1 MNRQRIIE
9 ILQAYRPGEDL
20 ESDPEVRQALE
31 LAASDEEL
39 TAIRREAE
47 AFDKAFSAALDKVE
61 VPEGLQEQILQMAG
75 PANANSDF
83 QSAQSPRNTIL
94 QWLHPAMFG
103 AAAAIVILLALTFT
117 FWDRPGPAPVSVP
130 EVALAQDPISATARA
145 VYASLNPAFRSREGS
160 AIQDYL
166 RSRNGGTCPPSLP
179 GNVVWDKA
187 FACDVIK
194 MNGYRVSIVCFRAPD
209 NSKTMHLFTFLR
221 SEFPDV
227 PVPLKPRVS
236 AEGKACCAT
245 WANDEQVHVLYSDKG
260 EENLRQLLDI

>member
-9 ILQAYRPGEDL
+9 ILEAYRPGEDL

-39 TAIRREAE
+39 ASIRRGVE
-47 AFDKAFSAALDKVE
+47 AFDEAFSNALDKVE
-61 VPEGLQEQILQMAG
+61 IPEGLQEQILRMAG
-75 PANANSDF
+75 PAHARNDF
-83 QSAQSPRNTIL
+83 QGAQSPRNTIL

-117 FWDRPGPAPVSVP
+117 FWDRPAPAPIP

-194 MNGYRVSIVCFRAPD
+194 MYGHKVSIVCFMAPD

-221 SEFPDV
+221 SEFPEVQV
-227 PVPLKPRVS
+227 PVKPRVS
-236 AEGKACCAT
+236 KEGKACCAT
-245 WANDEQVHVLYSDKG
+245 WANDDQVHVLYSDKG
-260 EENLRQLLDI
+260 EDNLRQLLDI

>member
-9 ILQAYRPGEDL
+9 ILEAYRPGEDL

-31 LAASDEEL
+31 LAATDEEL
-39 TAIRREAE
+39 MAIRREAE

-61 VPEGLQEQILQMAG
+61 VPEGLHEQILRMAG
-75 PANANSDF
+75 PAHAKSDF
-83 QSAQSPRNTIL
+83 QSTQSPRSNIL

-117 FWDRPGPAPVSVP
+117 FWDRPGQAPIP

-145 VYASLNPAFRSREGS
+145 VYASLNPAFRSRKGS

-166 RSRNGGTCPPSLP
+166 RSQNGGAIPASLP
-179 GNVVWDKA
+179 GNVIWDKA

-194 MNGYRVSIVCFRAPD
+194 MDGYKVSIVCFRAPD

-227 PVPLKPRVS
+227 QVPLKPRVS
-236 AEGKACCAT
+236 KEGKACCAT
-245 WANDEQVHVLYSDKG
+245 WGTDDQVHVLYSDKG

>member
-9 ILQAYRPGEDL
+9 ILEAYRPGEDL

-31 LAASDEEL
+31 LAASDDEL
-39 TAIRREAE
+39 ASIRRGVE
-47 AFDKAFSAALDKVE
+47 AFDEAFSAALDKVE
-61 VPEGLQEQILQMAG
+61 VPEGLQEQILRAAG
-75 PANANSDF
+75 PALADSHP
-83 QSAQSPRNTIL
+83 PRNNIL
-94 QWLHPAMFG
+94 YWLHPATLG
-103 AAAAIVILLALTFT
+103 AAAAIVILLALSFT
-117 FWDRPGPAPVSVP
+117 FWTPPGREQAPQ
-130 EVALAQDPISATARA
+130 VALAQDPISSTARA

-187 FACDVIK
+187 FACDVIE
-194 MNGYRVSIVCFRAPD
+194 MNGRKVSIVCFRAPD

-227 PVPLKPRVS
+227 QVPAKPRVS
-236 AEGKACCAT
+236 KEGRACCAT

>member
-9 ILQAYRPGEDL
+9 ILEAYRPGEDL

-39 TAIRREAE
+39 ATIRRDGE
-47 AFDKAFSAALDKVE
+47 AFDEAFSAALDKVE
-61 VPEGLQEQILQMAG
+61 VPEGLQEQILRAAG
-75 PANANSDF
+75 PALADNHPHTTV
-83 QSAQSPRNTIL
+83 SPGTNIL
-94 QWLHPAMFG
+94 SWLHPAMFG
-103 AAAAIVILLALTFT
+103 AAAAIVILLALSFT
-117 FWDRPGPAPVSVP
+117 FWTPPGGEQAP
-130 EVALAQDPISATARA
+130 EIALAQDPISSTARA
-145 VYASLNPAFRSREGS
+145 VYASLNPTFRSREGS

-187 FACDVIK
+187 FACDVIE
-194 MNGYRVSIVCFRAPD
+194 MNGHKVSIVCFRAPD

-227 PVPLKPRVS
+227 QVPAKPRVS
-236 AEGKACCAT
+236 REGKACCAT
-245 WANDEQVHVLYSDKG
+245 WANNDQVHVLYSDKG